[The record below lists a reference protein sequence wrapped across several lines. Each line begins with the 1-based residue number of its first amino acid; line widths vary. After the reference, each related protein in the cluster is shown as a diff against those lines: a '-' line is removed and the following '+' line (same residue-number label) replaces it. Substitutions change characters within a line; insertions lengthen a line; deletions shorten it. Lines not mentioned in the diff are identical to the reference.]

1 MSELKIGSRGITRGE
16 LHSDRQ
22 IDTNRYDMKHW
33 MWDHFSVYFR
43 MRYGIGISD
52 TVTQVCVHIHFRYL
66 KFGYIRVFKIK

>member
-1 MSELKIGSRGITRGE
+1 
-16 LHSDRQ
+16 
-22 IDTNRYDMKHW
+22 